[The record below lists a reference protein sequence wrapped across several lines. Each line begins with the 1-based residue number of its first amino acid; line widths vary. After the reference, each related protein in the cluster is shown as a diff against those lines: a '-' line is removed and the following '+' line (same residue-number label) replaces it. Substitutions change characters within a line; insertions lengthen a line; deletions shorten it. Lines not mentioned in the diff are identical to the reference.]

1 MLLLYNQEDEAISI
15 SAERQKRHM
24 IDEVMDSRLVEG
36 GESMDD
42 LIEIIGIN
50 EENCTNCH
58 QCIAVCPIKICSDGS
73 GDVVKFHNNL
83 CIGCGRCIE
92 ACLKSHEGKVA
103 KSARFAI
110 DDSSLFLADLPE
122 KEVVALIAPSAQSN
136 FNLKKLVTAIK
147 ELGIKH
153 VYDVSLGAEIT
164 VALYH
169 KAIQD
174 GSAKIPLI
182 ATPCPAI
189 VKYVQ
194 LNHPALIEHLAPF
207 GSPVQNLAIFVKS
220 LHPEAELV
228 FFSPCLEKR
237 RETQNQKI
245 VKYNVIYTSLQRI
258 LQDKNIDLE
267 LLQDGE
273 FDNSIPAGI
282 ATNFSTPGGLKESYL
297 YHYPDTPASSITRV
311 EGSIVFRSYLRH
323 LEKAIKLGN
332 AHLPMIVDILSCE
345 KGCNIGVGCINK
357 KLIGEIEY
365 AVATRSEQAI
375 SDKAG
380 NEQLDV
386 FLADIVKNH
395 NFERRSFSDLSY
407 LIKLNIPDD
416 DELKN
421 IYIDMHKLE
430 EKDFRNCAACGYNS
444 CYQMA
449 VAIYNGLNKVQ
460 NCHLY
465 QEKELRIEQQ
475 ALRNIHNELT
485 DVFDSMSDG
494 VIVLNK
500 EGRVSQFNPAA
511 KKIIGYTDEALI
523 GVSVVDLFSGKA
535 PRTMHLLQT
544 GETFTD
550 REILLD
556 GYRGKIHATASGK
569 PRYDENGQVVGAT
582 VILRP
587 IAHIQELVNTF
598 SGAQASFT
606 FDSIIGEDKQLK
618 KSIKLAMM
626 AGANNTTV
634 LLQADSGT
642 GKEVFAQAIHNGSLR
657 KNGPFVAINC
667 AALPRELVGSELFGY
682 VEGAFTGARRGG
694 RPGKFELA
702 NKGTLFLD
710 EIGDM
715 PLEQQVMLLRAIQE
729 KAIMRVGGDSPI
741 NVDVRIIAA
750 TNQDLLE
757 LMEQGRFRADLYYR
771 LNVVQITIPSLKERR
786 DDIKLL
792 FKHFL
797 EEMSPRFNKRIIEVD
812 KAVIKCLEA
821 YDWPGNI
828 RELQN
833 AVERILLM
841 AEDGRITIECLPR
854 EIVNEAVGHSR
865 DRWEHSTT
873 NSAIAGLP
881 SNRNARRL
889 YAIEQEKEKIIQA
902 LGINGGNVTKASA
915 ELNMSRNTLYRKMK
929 NYNIKN

>member
-1 MLLLYNQEDEAISI
+1 
-15 SAERQKRHM
+15 
-24 IDEVMDSRLVEG
+24 
-36 GESMDD
+36 MDD
-42 LIEIIGIN
+42 FIEIIGIN

-92 ACLKSHEGKVA
+92 ACLKSHGGNVA

-110 DDSSLFLADLPE
+110 DDSPQLVADLPQ
-122 KEVVALIAPSAQSN
+122 KEIIALIAPSAQSN
-136 FNLKKLVTAIK
+136 FNLKKLITGLK
-147 ELGIKH
+147 QLGIKH

-169 KAIQD
+169 QAIKD

-207 GSPVQNLAIFVKS
+207 GSPVQNLAVYVKT
-220 LHPEAELV
+220 LHPEAEVV

-237 RETQNQKI
+237 REIQCQQI
-245 VKYNVIYTSLQRI
+245 IKYNVIFTSLQKI
-258 LQDKNIDLE
+258 LRDKNIE
-267 LLQDGE
+267 LDILPDSE
-273 FDNSIPAGI
+273 FDNSVPAGI

-297 YHYPDTPASSITRV
+297 YHYPDTPASSITSI
-311 EGSIVFRSYLRH
+311 EGSIVFGYLRN
-323 LEKAIKLGN
+323 LEKSIKEGN
-332 AHLPMIVDILSCE
+332 AHIPLIADVLSCQQ
-345 KGCNIGVGCINK
+345 GCNTGVGCINK

-365 AVATRSEQAI
+365 AVATRAEQAVR
-375 SDKAG
+375 DKAS
-380 NEQLDV
+380 NERLDS
-386 FLADIVKNH
+386 FLNEIINNQHFKH
-395 NFERRSFSDLSY
+395 RTYKDLSY
-407 LIKLNIPDD
+407 LSKLNIPNNE
-416 DELKN
+416 ELQN
-421 IYIDMHKLE
+421 IYKDMHKLE

-449 VAIYNGLNKVQ
+449 VSIYNGLNKVQ

-465 QEKELRIEQQ
+465 QEKELRLEQQ
-475 ALRNIHNELT
+475 ALRNVHNELT

-494 VIVLNK
+494 VLVVDK
-500 EGRVSQFNPAA
+500 EGRVTQFNPAA
-511 KKIIGYTDEALI
+511 QKIIGYADERLI
-523 GVSVVDLFSGKA
+523 GVHIVDLFSGKA
-535 PRTMHLLQT
+535 PKTMILLQT
-544 GETFTD
+544 GEVFHD

-556 GYRGKIHATASGK
+556 GYRGKIHAAASGK
-569 PRYDENGQVVGAT
+569 PRYNENNQLIGAT
-582 VILRP
+582 IILRE
-587 IAHIQELVNTF
+587 IAQVQDLVNTF

-606 FDSIIGEDKQLK
+606 FDSIIGEDRQLK

-626 AGANNTTV
+626 AGANNSTV
-634 LLQADSGT
+634 LLQAASGT

-715 PLEQQVMLLRAIQE
+715 PLEQQALLLRAIQE
-729 KAIMRVGGDSPI
+729 KAILRLGGDSLI

-750 TNQDLLE
+750 SNQNLMDLV
-757 LMEQGRFRADLYYR
+757 EQGRFRADLYYR
-771 LNVVQITIPSLKERR
+771 LNVVQIVIPALKERR

-792 FKHFL
+792 FNHFVK
-797 EEMSPRFNKRIIEVD
+797 EMSPRFNKSIVEVD
-812 KAVIKCLEA
+812 NAVIKCLEA

-833 AVERILLM
+833 AVERILLL
-841 AEDGRITIECLPR
+841 AEDGRITIDCLPR

-865 DRWEHSTT
+865 ERWERSG
-873 NSAIAGLP
+873 NGLGIP
-881 SNRNARRL
+881 ANRNARRL
-889 YAIEQEKEKIIQA
+889 YAIEQEKDRIIRA
-902 LGINGGNVTKASA
+902 LEINGGNVSRAA
-915 ELNMSRNTLYRKMK
+915 VDLNISRNTLYRKMK
-929 NYNIKN
+929 NYNINN